1 MFCIKCGSAMSD
13 QAEFCPRCG
22 FAAENGDGDEVTKLA
37 AHSMHR
43 PQQTTGYRPQAQI
56 INSGKDE
63 DYVEER
69 IFSIR
74 PTALFIN
81 IGYVVALLVGIGLVA
96 ALALLGMPLS
106 LWWLSVLVGLSPL
119 LVPSYHH
126 LMRNMV
132 LYTLTDSKI
141 EIDEG
146 FISRT
151 TRNIPLGKIQD
162 VTVKAS
168 MAQRMLGFGNL
179 VIENAGETTGS
190 IVLKNI
196 SSPRT
201 YADLLLKQLR
211 RLHRADL

>member
-1 MFCIKCGSAMSD
+1 MFCIKCGAVISD
-13 QAEFCPRCG
+13 EAEFCPKCG
-22 FAAENGDGDEVTKLA
+22 YAVGDAEVTRVASHKTKLQTFESEPPEE
-37 AHSMHR
+37 AH
-43 PQQTTGYRPQAQI
+43 
-56 INSGKDE
+56 
-63 DYVEER
+63 

-81 IGYVVALLVGIGLVA
+81 IGYVLALMSGILLVILLYYLVPMA
-96 ALALLGMPLS
+96 VP
-106 LWWLSVLVGLSPL
+106 WWVSVLVGLAPL
-119 LVPSYHH
+119 LIPAYHH
-126 LMRNMV
+126 VMRYMT

-141 EIDEG
+141 EIDHG

-162 VTVKAS
+162 VTVQAS
-168 MAQRMLGFGNL
+168 VAQRLLGFGNL

-196 SSPRT
+196 NSPRH

-211 RLHRADL
+211 QFNR

>member
-1 MFCIKCGSAMSD
+1 MFCIKCGSTVKEGAD
-13 QAEFCPRCG
+13 FCAKCG
-22 FAAENGDGDEVTKLA
+22 FAVGDEEATRVALPSNKPA
-37 AHSMHR
+37 FFE
-43 PQQTTGYRPQAQI
+43 
-56 INSGKDE
+56 SGE
-63 DYVEER
+63 LEETR

-74 PTALFIN
+74 PTAIFIHA
-81 IGYVVALLVGIGLVA
+81 GYVLAVLFGIGLVA
-96 ALALLGMPLS
+96 VLSILPIAVPWWVLL
-106 LWWLSVLVGLSPL
+106 LVGFSPL
-119 LVPSYHH
+119 LIPAYHH

-141 EIDEG
+141 EIDTG

-162 VTVKAS
+162 VTVNAS
-168 MAQRMLGFGNL
+168 VMQRLLGFGDL

-196 SSPRT
+196 SSPRH

-211 RLHRADL
+211 QFNK

>member
-1 MFCIKCGSAMSD
+1 MKEG
-13 QAEFCPRCG
+13 AEFCAKCG
-22 FAAENGDGDEVTKLA
+22 FAAGDEEATRVALPANK
-37 AHSMHR
+37 
-43 PQQTTGYRPQAQI
+43 PQFFE
-56 INSGKDE
+56 SGE
-63 DYVEER
+63 LEETR

-74 PTALFIN
+74 PTAIFIQ
-81 IGYVVALLVGIGLVA
+81 IGYVFAVLIGIGLVA
-96 ALALLGMPLS
+96 VLALLGMPAS
-106 LWWLSVLVGLSPL
+106 LWWLSVLVGFSPL
-119 LVPSYHH
+119 LVPAYHH

-141 EIDEG
+141 EIDTG

-162 VTVKAS
+162 VTVTATVP
-168 MAQRMLGFGNL
+168 QRLMGFGNL

-196 SSPRT
+196 GSPRH

-211 RLHRADL
+211 QFNR